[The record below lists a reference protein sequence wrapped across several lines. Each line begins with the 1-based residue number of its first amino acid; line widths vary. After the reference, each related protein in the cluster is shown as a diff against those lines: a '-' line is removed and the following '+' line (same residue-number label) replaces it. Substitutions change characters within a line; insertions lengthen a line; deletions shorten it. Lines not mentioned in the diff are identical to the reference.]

1 MDIIYGG
8 NYIQRDM
15 KKSIYCFKEASKNND
30 SISSFI
36 IGYLYYEVPQNLSL
50 AIEITN
56 DGLASYNLA
65 HLYFYTDFM
74 QNSFKKTIEL
84 LIESAEK
91 KISPSKKLLSLVLI
105 KTFGVNLNIIQK
117 WIKEVYKYNQWI
129 IIINMSAYKKL

>member
-1 MDIIYGG
+1 
-8 NYIQRDM
+8 M
-15 KKSIYCFKEASKNND
+15 KKSIYYFKEASKNNN

-50 AIEITN
+50 AIEYFNESIKITN

-65 HLYFYTDFM
+65 HLYFYTDFI

-91 KISPSKKLLSLVLI
+91 KISPYKKLLSLVLI
-105 KTFGVNLNIIQK
+105 KTFGANLD
-117 WIKEVYKYNQWI
+117 IKEYNQ
-129 IIINMSAYKKL
+129 